1 MSHDVLAD
9 FFCVLKNAM
18 KARKDSAT
26 IPASR
31 IKVDIAK
38 ILKDEGFIEDYKTF
52 NNARKAHDLKVIL
65 KYHDDKPVISSIV
78 RVSRTSRRAYAT
90 KDEIPKV
97 RNGMGI
103 AILTTSRGIMSDAR
117 ARRLGVGGEI
127 ICTVY

>member
-9 FFCVLKNAM
+9 FFCIMKNAM

-26 IPASR
+26 IPSSHL
-31 IKVDIAK
+31 KVAIAR

-52 NNARKAHDLKVIL
+52 NNARKSQDLKVFL
-65 KYHDDKPVISSIV
+65 KYQGDKPVISDLR
-78 RVSRTSRRAYAT
+78 RVSRTSRRMYADKT
-90 KDEIPKV
+90 SIPKV
-97 RNGMGI
+97 RNGLGI
-103 AILTTSRGIMSDAR
+103 AILTTSRGIMSDIR